1 MGGALV
7 ALIWA
12 IARAI
17 EQRSKASAARET
29 AEAEVDSAS
38 AKAVVELVA
47 QLSDLR
53 KGLEREKA
61 ARERLQVQTDALEER
76 LSEALSRAAHLEG
89 QVHVLTQQATME
101 RTERLR
107 AESRAEALAAELR
120 DLRLAIAGGHST
132 ITLPPPR
139 G

>member
-1 MGGALV
+1 MGAALIG
-7 ALIWA
+7 LIWA
-12 IARAI
+12 IADAIKQRA
-17 EQRSKASAARET
+17 RARAAVET
-29 AEAEVDSAS
+29 AEAETESAA

-47 QLSDLR
+47 RQSDLR
-53 KGLEREKA
+53 RDLEREQA
-61 ARERLQVQTDALEER
+61 ARERLQAQVDHLEQL
-76 LSEALSRAAHLEG
+76 LSEAVSRASHLEG
-89 QVHVLTQQATME
+89 QIHVLTQQAAME

-120 DLRLAIAGGHST
+120 DLRLAIAGGHSS